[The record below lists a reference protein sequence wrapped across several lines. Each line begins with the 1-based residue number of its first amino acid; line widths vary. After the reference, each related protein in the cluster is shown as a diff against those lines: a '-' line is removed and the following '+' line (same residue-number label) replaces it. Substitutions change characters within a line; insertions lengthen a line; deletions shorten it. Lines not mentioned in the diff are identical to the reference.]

1 MSLTLYC
8 QVYFVMFAYFL
19 SLLSFLCVLL
29 SHQGG
34 EVVITINE
42 RFKILRKSFN
52 MNQEEWGNILG
63 ITRPGVSDIESGRR
77 NVTDKHIRLICVDA
91 INGKY
96 VNEEWLRTG
105 QGDMIIELPKE
116 DEVAAY
122 VEDLLA
128 DDGENELYNIIKAIM
143 RTYNELSPK
152 SQEVL
157 RDASAKLVKNLQ
169 KEKED

>member
-1 MSLTLYC
+1 MCYC
-8 QVYFVMFAYFL
+8 IFRRRGDSTNTEGERLKQLRNELDIKQGDFAKKI
-19 SLLSFLCVLL
+19 STT
-29 SHQGG
+29 QGH
-34 EVVITINE
+34 I
-42 RFKILRKSFN
+42 
-52 MNQEEWGNILG
+52 
-63 ITRPGVSDIESGRR
+63 SDIENGRKNLSER
-77 NVTDKHIRLICVDA
+77 TIKLICLENW
-91 INGKY
+91 NGKT

-105 QGDMIIELPKE
+105 KGDMIIELPKE

-169 KEKED
+169 KKED

>member
-1 MSLTLYC
+1 MNTEGERLKQLRNRLDIK
-8 QVYFVMFAYFL
+8 QGDFAKKI
-19 SLLSFLCVLL
+19 STT
-29 SHQGG
+29 QGH
-34 EVVITINE
+34 I
-42 RFKILRKSFN
+42 
-52 MNQEEWGNILG
+52 
-63 ITRPGVSDIESGRR
+63 SDIENGRKNLSER
-77 NVTDKHIRLICVDA
+77 TIKLICLENW
-91 INGKY
+91 NGKS

-105 QGDMIIELPKE
+105 QGDMIIELPEE

-122 VEDLLA
+122 VEDLLS

-157 RDASAKLVKNLQ
+157 RDASVKLVKNLQ